1 MIRKILVANRGEI
14 AVRVMR
20 ACAELGIQTVAVYSE
35 SDVDAL
41 HVQIADEAV
50 CIGPSTASESYLNIP
65 VVLEAASRSGADA
78 VHPGYGFLSENAHFA
93 DACLV
98 AGLTFIGP
106 PASAIRAM
114 ADKAAAKRLMEQ
126 AGVPV
131 VPGYHAVAAEDAV
144 LTREAERIGYPLL
157 VKASGGGGGRGM
169 RVVTDAADLPEAL
182 ASARREAL
190 SGFGD
195 DHLLLERYLPNP
207 RHIEVQ
213 VLFDSRGNGVVL
225 GERECS
231 LQRRHQ
237 KVVEEAPAPHLTSEL
252 RRDLHEAARRAAAAI
267 GYVNAGTV
275 EFLVAGDEFFFLE
288 MNTRLQVEHGVT
300 ELVTGIDIVQQQI
313 AIADG
318 KPLPFEQADIHVR
331 GHAIESR
338 LYAEDPNVGSRP
350 SPGQLLLFE
359 PPHGPGIR
367 NDIGVYQG
375 GEVSQFYDALFA
387 KLLVYGADRD
397 QAIARLSVALEN
409 YVVAGV
415 ATNIPL
421 LEFIAGHPA
430 FAAGETS
437 TQLLEDVILP
447 AFLAESRAVPC
458 DVLLA
463 AAGVETLTESARVE
477 SATAITNPWRIVGA
491 RGSTLAERTYRYEV
505 DEETFE
511 VMVAQTAAGSWKVRV
526 GNEERVVEWRRA
538 PHDRL
543 IVTSERRVDRFAVAP
558 TETGISVVWHGRSY
572 GLRYKARPGRTTR
585 SRSGTTAANESL
597 GLTAPMPA
605 VVIKVAVHEGDEVR
619 AGQTVML
626 LEAMKMEHR
635 IVAVIAGTVS
645 KVHHQEGDRVTQG
658 AVLMEIA

>member
-1 MIRKILVANRGEI
+1 MIRKILIANRGEI
-14 AVRVMR
+14 AVRVIR
-20 ACAELGIQTVAVYSE
+20 ACSELGIQTVAVYSD
-35 SDVDAL
+35 SDIDAL
-41 HVQIADEAV
+41 HVQTADEAI
-50 CIGPSTASESYLNIP
+50 CIGPPTATQSYLNVP
-65 VVLEAASRSGADA
+65 VILEAARRSGADA
-78 VHPGYGFLSENAHFA
+78 VHPGYGFLSENAQFA
-93 DACLV
+93 DACLL

-131 VPGYHAVAAEDAV
+131 VPGYHAAAAEDAV
-144 LTREAERIGYPLL
+144 LAREAERIGYPLL

-169 RVVTDAADLPEAL
+169 RVVTNAEDLPEAL

-195 DHLLLERYLPNP
+195 DRLLLERYLPNP

-213 VLFDSRGNGVVL
+213 VLFDSHGNGVVL

-237 KVVEEAPAPHLTSEL
+237 KVVEEAPAPCLAPEL
-252 RRDLHEAARRAAAAI
+252 RRDLHEAASRAAAAI

-275 EFLVAGDEFFFLE
+275 EFLVAGNEFFFLE

-300 ELVTGIDIVQQQI
+300 ELVTGIDLVQQQI

-318 KPLPFEQADIHVR
+318 KPLPFGQADIHVR

-338 LYAEDPNVGSRP
+338 LYAEDPHLGFRP
-350 SPGQLLLFE
+350 SPGRLLLFE

-367 NDIGVYQG
+367 NDLGVYQG
-375 GEVSQFYDALFA
+375 GDVSQYYDPLIA
-387 KLLVYGADRD
+387 KLLVYGADRP
-397 QAIARLSVALEN
+397 QAIERMRRALES

-421 LEFIAGHPA
+421 LEFIATHPA
-430 FAAGETS
+430 FVAGETS
-437 TQLLEDVILP
+437 TQVLEEVILP
-447 AFLAESRAVPC
+447 AFLAESRVIPC
-458 DVLLA
+458 EVLLA
-463 AAGVETLTESARVE
+463 AGGLETLTESARGGP
-477 SATAITNPWRIVGA
+477 AAIGNPWRIVGA
-491 RGSTLAERTYRYEV
+491 RGGTLTERVFIYEV
-505 DEETFE
+505 EGETAE
-511 VMVAQTAAGSWKVRV
+511 VRVAQNSAGSWKVRV
-526 GNEERVVEWRRA
+526 RDEERIVEWRRV
-538 PHDRL
+538 PNDRL
-543 IVTSERRVDRFAVAP
+543 IVIDDRKVEQFAVAP
-558 TETGISVVWHGRSY
+558 TERGISVAWRGRSY
-572 GLRYKARPGRTTR
+572 DLRYKSRPGRTTR
-585 SRSGTTAANESL
+585 TRSGAPAAGESL

-605 VVIKVAVHEGDEVR
+605 VVIKVVVHEGEEVR

-635 IVAVIAGTVS
+635 IVAVIAGTVG
-645 KVHHQEGDRVTQG
+645 KVHHQEGDRVAQG
-658 AVLMEIA
+658 AVLMEIG